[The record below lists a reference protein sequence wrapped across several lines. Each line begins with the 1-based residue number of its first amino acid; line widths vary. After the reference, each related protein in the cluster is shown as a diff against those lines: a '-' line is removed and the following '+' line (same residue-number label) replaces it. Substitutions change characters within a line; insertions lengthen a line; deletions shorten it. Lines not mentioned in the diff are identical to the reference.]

1 MKLLI
6 TFPAVAVKQSFRKQT
21 LIVASLRV
29 SGSWVED
36 LRQGHGV
43 YTYPNGD
50 TYDGE
55 WLHHLRYIHTFSAC
69 H

>member
-1 MKLLI
+1 MGVELVLSR
-6 TFPAVAVKQSFRKQT
+6 FFRNQT
-21 LIVASLRV
+21 LNVVSLCV

-50 TYDGE
+50 IYDGE
-55 WLHHLRYIHTFSAC
+55 WLHHMRYIHTFSARY
-69 H
+69 